1 MIRELARGARDSLV
15 EARQKRIVRPFH
27 RLFYD
32 SGTRTWSNTRWLG
45 VPLQKCPFDLWV
57 YQELL
62 HELRPAVIVEC
73 GTAYGG
79 SALFLASLC
88 DLLGEGEIVTID
100 IEEYA
105 DRSVHDRI
113 TYLSGSSTDPAI
125 VETVRDRVKGRSPVL
140 VLLDS
145 NHERDHVLAE
155 LRLYGPLVTP
165 GSYLVVED
173 SNVNGNPV
181 LPDFGPGPAEAIEA
195 FLAESDDFEV
205 DESREKYFLTFNPSG
220 YLRKRSAQT

>member
-1 MIRELARGARDSLV
+1 LV

>member
-79 SALFLASLC
+79 SALFFASLC